1 MGIHERDPCRLTWA
15 ISGDFRLV
23 VLGIL
28 LYSCVLRTKTRSKIA
43 PWQVQRSFDRRICA
57 KAMKS
62 PQTIRRLLARALKMH
77 RCKSV
82 GQNRHVSLPCM
93 PRKRSAARMLS
104 LRPDKRSRRDGG
116 HAPPQRHLE
125 RSAATTKEGV
135 NGGKRAGERSERESV
150 VPRQKK
156 EGSTGRKRVKRKR
169 LPVVVPVKIKI
180 PVASADMRRHSD
192 TLRGAQRRRK
202 RGLRG
207 ENRISVSEFCCLPVL
222 ICLPVRQHLTQR
234 PQSAPNTPH

>member
-1 MGIHERDPCRLTWA
+1 MCREKTPREPRTRRRKRGSRGENRGIHVRDPCRLTWA

-43 PWQVQRSFDRRICA
+43 PWQVQRSFARRICA

-93 PRKRSAARMLS
+93 PRKRSAVRMLS
-104 LRPDKRSRRDGG
+104 LRQNKRSVFSRTCAGK
-116 HAPPQRHLE
+116 RHLKSRE
-125 RSAATTKEGV
+125 RGDERGV
-135 NGGKRAGERSERESV
+135 HGE
-150 VPRQKK
+150 K
-156 EGSTGRKRVKRKR
+156 TG
-169 LPVVVPVKIKI
+169 
-180 PVASADMRRHSD
+180 
-192 TLRGAQRRRK
+192 
-202 RGLRG
+202 
-207 ENRISVSEFCCLPVL
+207 
-222 ICLPVRQHLTQR
+222 
-234 PQSAPNTPH
+234 

>member
-43 PWQVQRSFDRRICA
+43 PWQVQRSFARRICA

-62 PQTIRRLLARALKMH
+62 PQTIRSLLARALKMH
-77 RCKSV
+77 WCKSV

-93 PRKRSAARMLS
+93 PRKRSDYPLS
-104 LRPDKRSRRDGG
+104 LRQNERYCRDGG

-125 RSAATTKEGV
+125 SRERGDERGV
-135 NGGKRAGERSERESV
+135 YGEKTE
-150 VPRQKK
+150 
-156 EGSTGRKRVKRKR
+156 
-169 LPVVVPVKIKI
+169 
-180 PVASADMRRHSD
+180 
-192 TLRGAQRRRK
+192 
-202 RGLRG
+202 
-207 ENRISVSEFCCLPVL
+207 
-222 ICLPVRQHLTQR
+222 
-234 PQSAPNTPH
+234 